1 MNLVII
7 LLLTMFSITQSM
19 DYDNP
24 VHQIIAATNITPK
37 EKSLLLNE
45 LSKKIPNINQEH
57 TIIHLTPLELATL
70 QPNHDQVIATM
81 LHLGAIPNK
90 NAYVNAYYTGSIENI
105 KALLKNYPKNKDPFI
120 PMETFLYTLSIIGSG
135 FDLQLIPVQKEKA
148 NLPSFLD
155 LLIESGYDINEV
167 IPNIG
172 ISAYIYLE
180 SNQKQWPDLFK
191 IIKEKK
197 S

>member
-1 MNLVII
+1 
-7 LLLTMFSITQSM
+7 
-19 DYDNP
+19 
-24 VHQIIAATNITPK
+24 
-37 EKSLLLNE
+37 
-45 LSKKIPNINQEH
+45 
-57 TIIHLTPLELATL
+57 
-70 QPNHDQVIATM
+70 
-81 LHLGAIPNK
+81 
-90 NAYVNAYYTGSIENI
+90 
-105 KALLKNYPKNKDPFI
+105 
-120 PMETFLYTLSIIGSG
+120 METFLYTLSIIGSG
-135 FDLQLIPVQKEKA
+135 FDPQLIPVQKA

-180 SNQKQWPDLFK
+180 SNQKQWPDLFN